1 MTSSTNAIDS
11 VLIMDDDPILCAVA
25 ESFFQARGATQ
36 VWTASDG
43 KEALDLL
50 YDRSHEIDFILT
62 DLNMPKLDGVQFF
75 RYMKKCNYDGP
86 FAILSG
92 EDLAVMRTAER
103 LARSHDLNLVG
114 SLTKPFN
121 PAELE
126 GVLNALQPKTANGE
140 KGPEI
145 RVTPNDVEAAIE
157 AGQIV
162 PYYQPKI
169 DVPGGETKSA
179 ECLARWIHP
188 QHGIIPPNIFIPI
201 AEEYGLI
208 FKLTD
213 AMLAKMI
220 EDATLWQRYGIGVS
234 FALNLSAEILQNL
247 EFPDHVAAVI
257 DAAGLQRNR
266 FTFEITE
273 SQILN
278 NKAAALEVVTRL
290 RLLGFAISIDDFGT
304 GYSNLENLREF
315 PFSEL
320 KIDRSFIQNAETD
333 PFAKTCVET
342 SVNLGKNLGL
352 RIVAEGVETKSHLE
366 LVAKAGVD
374 QIQGYFFSK
383 PLPPDGFMRWC
394 LDQHAQ
400 AS

>member
-1 MTSSTNAIDS
+1 MTASTHAIDS

-25 ESFFQARGATQ
+25 ESFFQTRGATKI
-36 VWTASDG
+36 WTAEDG
-43 KEALDLL
+43 KQALDLL
-50 YDRSHEIDFILT
+50 YDRSQEFDFILT

-92 EDLAVMRTAER
+92 EDQAVLRTAER
-103 LARSHDLNLVG
+103 LARSHDLNLIG
-114 SLTKPFN
+114 ALTKPFN
-121 PAELE
+121 PNELE
-126 GVLNALQPKTANGE
+126 GLLTALKPKSANG
-140 KGPEI
+140 GSSSNI

-162 PYYQPKI
+162 PYYQPKV

-188 QHGIIPPNIFIPI
+188 KLGLIPPDVFIPI

-208 FKLTD
+208 LKLTD
-213 AMLAKMI
+213 AMLTRMI
-220 EDATLWQRYGIGVS
+220 EDALVWDRYGIKVS
-234 FALNLSAEILQNL
+234 YALNLSATILEDL
-247 EFPDHVAAVI
+247 DFPDHVANVI
-257 DAAGLQRNR
+257 DSAGLQRTR

-273 SQILN
+273 SQILH
-278 NKAAALEVVTRL
+278 NKSAALEVVTRL
-290 RLLGFAISIDDFGT
+290 RLLGFSISIDDFGT

-320 KIDRSFIQNAETD
+320 KIDRSFIQNADTD

-342 SVNLGKNLGL
+342 SVSLGKNLGL
-352 RIVAEGVETKSHLE
+352 KIVAEGVETAGHLK
-366 LVAKAGVD
+366 LAAKAGVD
-374 QIQGYFFSK
+374 QIQGYYFSK
-383 PLPPDGFMRWC
+383 PLPPEGFMRWC
-394 LDQHAQ
+394 LDHPA
-400 AS
+400 

>member
-1 MTSSTNAIDS
+1 MTASTPAIDS

-25 ESFFQARGATQ
+25 ESFFQTRGATKI
-36 VWTASDG
+36 WTAEDG
-43 KEALDLL
+43 KQALDLL
-50 YDRSHEIDFILT
+50 YDRSQEFDFILT

-75 RYMKKCNYDGP
+75 RYMKKCKYDGP

-92 EDLAVMRTAER
+92 EDQAVLRTAER

-114 SLTKPFN
+114 ALSKPFN
-121 PAELE
+121 PNELE
-126 GVLNALQPKTANGE
+126 GLLAALKPRSANG
-140 KGPEI
+140 GASTNI

-162 PYYQPKI
+162 PYYQPKV

-188 QHGIIPPNIFIPI
+188 KLGLIPPDVFIPI

-208 FKLTD
+208 LKLTD
-213 AMLAKMI
+213 AMLTRMI
-220 EDATLWQRYGIGVS
+220 EDALVWDRYGIKVS
-234 FALNLSAEILQNL
+234 YALNLSATILEDL
-247 EFPDHVAAVI
+247 DFPDHVANMI
-257 DAAGLQRNR
+257 DSAGLQRTR

-273 SQILN
+273 SQILH

-290 RLLGFAISIDDFGT
+290 RLLGFSISIDDFGT

-320 KIDRSFIQNAETD
+320 KIDRSFIQNADTD

-342 SVNLGKNLGL
+342 SVSLGKNLGL
-352 RIVAEGVETKSHLE
+352 KIVAEGVETAGHLK
-366 LVAKAGVD
+366 LAAKAGVD
-374 QIQGYFFSK
+374 QIQGYYFSK
-383 PLPPDGFMRWC
+383 PLPPEGFMRWC
-394 LDQHAQ
+394 LDHPD
-400 AS
+400 